1 MRDSRGLADKGPS
14 MRGDCRGL
22 ANKICQCEGIIEDW
36 LMRDRSQCKGI
47 GDWPTRNHC
56 QCKGIV
62 GDLLTRDHQFEGMG
76 GLADQ

>member
-1 MRDSRGLADKGPS
+1 MRDSRGLADKGPCI
-14 MRGDCRGL
+14 RGDCRGL
-22 ANKICQCEGIIEDW
+22 ANKIFVSVKGSEDW
-36 LMRDRSQCKGI
+36 LMRDRSKCKGI

-56 QCKGIV
+56 QCKGI